1 MSNKTYVSLFSSSGV
16 GCYGLK
22 MAGFECVAT
31 NELIERRMA
40 VQKANNKCKYPTG
53 YILGDI
59 SEDDIKQKIFNE
71 IDKWKLEEKI
81 DSIDILVATP
91 PCQGI
96 SLANH
101 KKNNEIVRNS
111 LVVESIKITKKLLP
125 KIFIFENVNRFLKTL
140 CTDIDKVDKPIQEA
154 INLNL
159 GEDYNIYSDV
169 INFKNYGS
177 NSSRTRTLV
186 IGVRKDYEDIVTPNE
201 LFPDLQ
207 KEVTLREVIGDM
219 PRLSEMGEID
229 PKDIYH
235 SFRKYDPRMRDWIRY
250 IKEGQSA
257 FDNTDKKLIPHQIKN
272 GVIVPNQNKN
282 GDKYTRQYWDKVAP
296 CIHTRNDILASQ
308 NTVHP
313 VDDRVF
319 SIRELMKL
327 MTIPDTFNWS
337 DIPFEV
343 LNDLSIEEKQ
353 AYLKKHEINIRQS
366 IGEAVP
372 TAIFYQI
379 ANKANNLLFNRKR
392 INNTQIKATIETF
405 NLIEHVNLV
414 NFIKE
419 NPLNLDIQTLSRIAE
434 LSNTKR
440 LENAAYYTDK
450 SNVFEISNNLPSFS
464 DKKELR
470 ILEPAAGIGNFLPML
485 FNKYSHISKV
495 IIDVFDINQ
504 DSIEI
509 MKVLLSKG
517 KIPHNF
523 QINYYNADFLT
534 YELEQVYDLVIG
546 NPPYGKVAD
555 KKLSVTYKSIFSSQN
570 NSSNIFTYFLEKSLS
585 IANYTCLIMPK
596 AVINSPE
603 YGYSRELM
611 KKYRIAS
618 IIDFG
623 EKGFKGVKIETVAI
637 SIDKL
642 GKIGK
647 VKVVSKILNN
657 EEEKLQTYITD
668 PFFPTWLIYRNESFD
683 SIVNKLNLGV
693 FDTFRDRQITNKIL
707 SDKGDIRVLKSRNIG
722 NGVILD
728 IEGYDSYINND
739 SLSQLQV
746 SKFINTPNKILV
758 PNLTYYPRACFL
770 PSNTIVN
777 GSVAILIPKNGVRE
791 IKIDDLEYF
800 ASDEFTYYYK
810 IARNYGTRSLNIDRN
825 SVFYFGLKK
834 ENVLNDSILMEC
846 KVKGIKTYKLSLFGK
861 EIG

>member
-1 MSNKTYVSLFSSSGV
+1 MSKKTYVSLFSSSGV

-22 MAGFECVAT
+22 MAGFECVVT

-40 VQKANNKCKYPTG
+40 VQKANDKCKYPTG

-59 SEDDIKQKIFNE
+59 TEDEIKEKIFNE
-71 IDKWKLEEKI
+71 INKWKINDKI

-111 LVVESIKITKKLLP
+111 LVVESIKVTKKVLP

-140 CTDIDKVDKPIQEA
+140 CTDIDKVDKPIEEA
-154 INLNL
+154 INSNL
-159 GEDYNIYSDV
+159 GQDYNIYAEV
-169 INFKNYGS
+169 INFKSYGS

-186 IGVRKDYEDIVTPNE
+186 VGVRKDYEDFIAPHE
-201 LFPDLQ
+201 IFPDLQ
-207 KEVTLREVIGDM
+207 EEVTLRQVIGQM
-219 PRLSEMGEID
+219 PRLSEMGQID

-235 SFRKYDPRMRDWIRY
+235 SFRKYDPRMRDWIRNL
-250 IKEGQSA
+250 KEGQSA
-257 FDNTDKKLIPHQIKN
+257 FDNTDIRLIPHQIKN

-327 MTIPDTFNWS
+327 MTIPDTFKWS
-337 DIPFEV
+337 DIPLEI
-343 LNDLSIEEKQ
+343 LNDLSIEEKR

-379 ANKANNLLFNRKR
+379 AKKANDLLFDRKTM
-392 INNTQIKATIETF
+392 NNTQIKKTIEDF
-405 NLIEHVNLV
+405 NLVEQANLID
-414 NFIKE
+414 FIKE
-419 NPLNLDIQTLSRIAE
+419 NTLNLDIQTLGKIAE

-440 LENAAYYTDK
+440 LEDAAYYTDK
-450 SNVFEISNNLPSFS
+450 SIVFDMRNNLPQFF
-464 DKKELR
+464 DKSEIR
-470 ILEPAAGIGNFLPML
+470 ILEPASGIGNFLPML
-485 FNKYSHISKV
+485 FDKYRHIPKV

-509 MKVLLSKG
+509 MKVLLSKS
-517 KIPHNF
+517 IVPNNF

-534 YELEQVYDLVIG
+534 YELENVYDLVIG
-546 NPPYGKVAD
+546 NPPYGKVLD
-555 KKLSVTYKSIFSSQN
+555 KQRSLLYKSIFNSQN
-570 NSSNIFTYFLEKSLS
+570 DSSNIFTYFLEKSLEIS
-585 IANYTCLIMPK
+585 NFVYLIIPK

-603 YGYSRELM
+603 YKYSRELM
-611 KKYRIAS
+611 NKYSIAS

-623 EKGFKGVKIETVAI
+623 EKGFKGVKIETIAI

-642 GKIGK
+642 AKIDK
-647 VKVVSKILNN
+647 VKVISKILNSAD
-657 EEEKLQTYITD
+657 EKLQSYITD
-668 PFFPTWLIYRNESFD
+668 DFFPTWLIYRNEYFD
-683 SIVNKLNLGV
+683 SIINKLELGV
-693 FDTFRDRQITNKIL
+693 FDAFRDRQITNKLL

-722 NGVILD
+722 DGIILD
-728 IEGYDSYINND
+728 IDGYDSYISHD

-746 SKFINTPNKILV
+746 SKFINTTNKILV

-770 PSNTIVN
+770 PTNTIVN
-777 GSVAILIPKNGVRE
+777 GSVAILMPKSGVRE
-791 IKIDDLEYF
+791 VKIDDLEYF

-825 SVFYFGLKK
+825 SVFYFGLRK
-834 ENVLNDSILMEC
+834 ENVLNAQTLIEC
-846 KVKGIKTYKLSLFGK
+846 IEKGIKTYKLSLFGK
-861 EIG
+861 ETG

>member
-1 MSNKTYVSLFSSSGV
+1 MSKKTYVSLFSSSGV

-22 MAGFECVAT
+22 MAGFECVVT

-40 VQKANNKCKYPTG
+40 VQKANNKCNYSTG

-59 SEDDIKQKIFNE
+59 TNDDIKDKIFNE
-71 IDKWKLEEKI
+71 IDKWKLAEKI

-111 LVVESIKITKKLLP
+111 LVVESIKITREVLP

-154 INLNL
+154 INSNL
-159 GEDYNIYSDV
+159 GENYNIYADV

-177 NSSRTRTLV
+177 KSSRTRTLV
-186 IGVRKDYEDIVTPNE
+186 IGVRKDYEDVITPNE
-201 LFPDLQ
+201 LFPDIQ
-207 KEVTLREVIGDM
+207 PEVTLRQVIGDM
-219 PRLSEMGEID
+219 PSLTEMGEID
-229 PKDIYH
+229 PQDIYH

-257 FDNTDKKLIPHQIKN
+257 FDNVEKHLIPHQIKD
-272 GVIVPNQNKN
+272 GVIVPNKNKN
-282 GDKYTRQYWDKVAP
+282 GDKYTRQYLDKVGP

-327 MTIPDTFNWS
+327 MTIPDDFKWS
-337 DIPFEV
+337 DIPFET
-343 LNDLSIEEKQ
+343 LNTLSTEEKQ
-353 AYLKKHEINIRQS
+353 TYLKKHEINIRQS

-392 INNTQIKATIETF
+392 INNTQIKSTIESYK
-405 NLIEHVNLV
+405 LIEHENLV

-419 NPLNLDIQTLSRIAE
+419 NPLNVDVQTLSRIAE

-450 SNVFEISNNLPSFS
+450 SNIFEISNHLPLFS
-464 DKKELR
+464 DKKQLR

-485 FNKYSHISKV
+485 FKKYSHIPKV
-495 IIDVFDINQ
+495 IVDVFDINE

-509 MKVLLSKG
+509 MKVLLLKE
-517 KIPHNF
+517 KVPDNF
-523 QINYYNADFLT
+523 IINYYNADFLT
-534 YELEQVYDLVIG
+534 YQLGQTYDLVIG
-546 NPPYGKVAD
+546 NPPYGKLKD
-555 KKLSVTYKSIFSSQN
+555 KKLSLTYKELFSSQN
-570 NSSNIFTYFLEKSLS
+570 NSSNIFTYFLEKSLNVS
-585 IANYTCLIMPK
+585 DYVCLIIPK

-603 YGYSRELM
+603 YEYSRELM
-611 KKYRIAS
+611 KKHKIAT

-642 GKIGK
+642 GKIDK
-647 VKVVSKILNN
+647 TKVVSKILNQ
-657 EEEKLQTYITD
+657 EEEKSQSYITD
-668 PFFPTWLIYRNESFD
+668 SFFPTWLIYRNEFFD
-683 SIVNKLNLGV
+683 SVVNRLNLGV

-722 NGVILD
+722 NGVVLD
-728 IEGYDSYINND
+728 IEGYDSYVSYD
-739 SLSQLQV
+739 SLPQLQV
-746 SKFINTPNKILV
+746 ARFINTSNSILV

-777 GSVAILIPKNGVRE
+777 GSVAILIPKDWVRQV
-791 IKIDDLEYF
+791 KIEDLEYF
-800 ASDEFTYYYK
+800 SSDEFTYYYK

-825 SVFYFGLKK
+825 SVFYFGLKR
-834 ENVLNDSILMEC
+834 ESTLDDSILLEC